1 MMKRLEKEIS
11 RLRLQLLTQETK
23 ISAFQTNDI
32 EKKIADRVNQFLHSH
47 NVNNTAPVSRTDDHC
62 RRRTWCPTSTIPV
75 KTSLIPKI
83 TVAPSAQPSS
93 LPLRRTTSSKLLVIN
108 NEWLDDEEFSPG
120 EDFNLDRTLS
130 PLGSKDDLN
139 LNNLIR
145 TPRSFL
151 PRRSSLETPN
161 PKLLG
166 TSENLKA
173 RCAFLQLELDELND
187 FTKLET
193 EICGDC
199 CKLELKLKNAHEQ
212 LTRLEFENEQIQT
225 EFSDK
230 DVQQTST
237 INALK
242 VRLTEAENKK
252 IASVK
257 ELEKSQS
264 IQNSLQYEYDSAKTR
279 AKKRETELISSLD
292 EARDETKTAVLND
305 KVTILTAQ
313 LTAAE
318 TVRIIL
324 NLLRLF

>member
-11 RLRLQLLTQETK
+11 RLRLQLSTQETK

-47 NVNNTAPVSRTDDHC
+47 NVNNTAPVSRTDDYS

-75 KTSLIPKI
+75 KASLIPKI
-83 TVAPSAQPSS
+83 TMAPPPQPPS
-93 LPLRRTTSSKLLVIN
+93 LSLRRTTSSKLLAIT

-145 TPRSFL
+145 TPRSFR

-173 RCAFLQLELDELND
+173 RCDFLQLELDELND

-193 EICGDC
+193 EICDDC
-199 CKLELKLKNAHEQ
+199 SKMELKLKNANEQ
-212 LTRLEFENEQIQT
+212 LTRLEFENEQIQAEST
-225 EFSDK
+225 EK
-230 DVQQTST
+230 DVQLMST
-237 INALK
+237 INELK
-242 VRLTEAENKK
+242 LRLTEAENKK
-252 IASVK
+252 IASIK
-257 ELEKSQS
+257 ELENSQS

-279 AKKRETELISSLD
+279 AKKRETELIHSLD
-292 EARDETKTAVLND
+292 EARDETKTAILND
-305 KVTILTAQ
+305 KVTTLTAQ

-318 TVRIIL
+318 TVRIFFKL
-324 NLLRLF
+324 